1 MKTTYDLLME
11 AVKMGFDRDYALTS
25 IDASLDDEFGI
36 DNRKPIEEEIL
47 EDDLYETIILG
58 FECQKEAW

>member
-1 MKTTYDLLME
+1 MHL
-11 AVKMGFDRDYALTS
+11 
-25 IDASLDDEFGI
+25 LDDEFGI

>member
-1 MKTTYDLLME
+1 MKTTYNLLME

-25 IDASLDDEFGI
+25 IDASLDDKFGI

>member
-47 EDDLYETIILG
+47 EDDLY
-58 FECQKEAW
+58 